1 MNMQSLMAQ
10 AQKLKKDI
18 EKKQSEI
25 DNKEFTEQNEFVS
38 LKMTGKR
45 EIKEFKIKK
54 ELINDSD
61 DVEVLEEMTTI
72 AFKNIL
78 KQIDD
83 EIESKLG
90 MYGSGLGG
98 IM

>member
-1 MNMQSLMAQ
+1 
-10 AQKLKKDI
+10 
-18 EKKQSEI
+18 
-25 DNKEFTEQNEFVS
+25 
-38 LKMTGKR
+38 MTGKR

-90 MYGSGLGG
+90 MYDLV
-98 IM
+98 

>member
-1 MNMQSLMAQ
+1 MNMQNLMAQ

-18 EKKQSEI
+18 EKKQAEI
-25 DNKEFTEQNEFVS
+25 DNKEFAEQNEFIS
-38 LKMTGKR
+38 LKMNGKR
-45 EIKEFKIKK
+45 DIKEFIIKK
-54 ELINDSD
+54 ELINDQED
-61 DVEVLEEMTTI
+61 IEVLEEMITI

-83 EIESKLG
+83 EIESKMG

-98 IM
+98 LM

>member
-1 MNMQSLMAQ
+1 MNMQNLMAQ

-18 EKKQSEI
+18 EKKQAEI
-25 DNKEFTEQNEFVS
+25 DNKEFAEQNEFIS
-38 LKMTGKR
+38 LKMNGKR
-45 EIKEFKIKK
+45 NIKEFIIKK
-54 ELINDSD
+54 ELINDQED
-61 DVEVLEEMTTI
+61 IEVLEEMIAI

-83 EIESKLG
+83 EIESKMG

-98 IM
+98 LI